1 MSSKQCQ
8 NVRAWYIENGKYSSV
23 VVLGFHPLISDMV
36 LFRKDREISKRF
48 KGLWETIVERIS

>member
-48 KGLWETIVERIS
+48 KGL